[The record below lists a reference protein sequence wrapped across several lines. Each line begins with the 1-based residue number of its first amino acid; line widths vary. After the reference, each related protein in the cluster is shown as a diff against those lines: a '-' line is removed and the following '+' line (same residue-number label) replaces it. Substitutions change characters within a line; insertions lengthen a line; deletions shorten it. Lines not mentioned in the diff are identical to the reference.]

1 MDIIANI
8 TVEYKSKY
16 NTWEV
21 QSITCKLQAVNGLS
35 FWERDFKWE
44 HEHAQYMFR
53 VNRNRLHIEIDTPWL
68 PKEITIPFQED
79 DISIENLIEVIG
91 WKL

>member
-8 TVEYKSKY
+8 TVEYKDRH
-16 NTWEV
+16 NVWNV
-21 QSITCKLQAVNGLS
+21 QSIICKLQTMNGLG
-35 FWERDFKWE
+35 FWEMVFGE
-44 HEHAQYMFR
+44 HEHTQYMFR
-53 VNRNRLHIEIDTPWL
+53 VTQERLYLKVDTPYL

-91 WKL
+91 